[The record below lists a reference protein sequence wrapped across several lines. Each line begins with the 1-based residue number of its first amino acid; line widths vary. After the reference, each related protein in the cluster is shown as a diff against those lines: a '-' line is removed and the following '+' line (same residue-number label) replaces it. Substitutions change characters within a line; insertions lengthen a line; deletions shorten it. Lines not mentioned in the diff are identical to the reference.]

1 MNDQAQRS
9 RADRCRDRAMQAC
22 QDAGM
27 TWALFSS
34 LQVERAVYHV
44 NYGDEVAV
52 NILAHCEDCAI
63 QALAENPPMHLEHL
77 RANRRQK
84 NDHSQKRMGRPA
96 RPDQAS
102 R

>member
-1 MNDQAQRS
+1 MNDQARRS
-9 RADRCRDRAMQAC
+9 RADRCRDSAMQAC

-34 LQVERAVYHV
+34 LQVERDVFHV

-63 QALAENPPMHLEHL
+63 RTVAVNPPMHLEHL
-77 RANRRQK
+77 RGKQETEK
-84 NDHSQKRMGRPA
+84 
-96 RPDQAS
+96 
-102 R
+102 